1 MSDTSRRILSFMLGF
16 LTFLAF
22 KLFFLLPLG
31 TVGGYLGLVIGT
43 SLIDALLNGAIFA
56 VGTLA
61 GWAFWALLF

>member
-31 TVGGYLGLVIGT
+31 TVGGYLGIVIGT

-56 VGTLA
+56 AGTLA
-61 GWAFWALLF
+61 GWAFWVLLF